1 MIFRLLLTHTML
13 GFFRTHCFHNSIH
26 SPWVVLSIFI
36 TSITL
41 VCWWFHKLYLLLCP
55 LLWSPNTH
63 VLSFCMDWLTLKFL
77 KYSPTVSLSH
87 SIKRAMIELVS
98 HTRYSGISFHL
109 PILSK
114 SKGLLNSTTSYL
126 DTKFLSHSCLR
137 KLTWSASNATASIQ
151 VSENFAAN
159 EMDFSLVSLLSLP
172 PLEFFNVNFH
182 FNELFIFLPVTNLHS
197 SAVTYDYH
205 RVGF

>member
-1 MIFRLLLTHTML
+1 
-13 GFFRTHCFHNSIH
+13 
-26 SPWVVLSIFI
+26 
-36 TSITL
+36 
-41 VCWWFHKLYLLLCP
+41 
-55 LLWSPNTH
+55 
-63 VLSFCMDWLTLKFL
+63 
-77 KYSPTVSLSH
+77 
-87 SIKRAMIELVS
+87 MIELVS
-98 HTRYSGISFHL
+98 HTRYSGISSHL